1 MNMDGVLKQGKV
13 LLTGATGYI
22 GKALLASLASN
33 AYLVVAPVRTPLV
46 SLPENVEM
54 PLLKDISMWPDDC
67 NWFAGC
73 DVVIHLAAKAH
84 VYGEPASEYT
94 RVNRDAT
101 FSLARM
107 ASKAGVKRFIFLSS
121 IGVNGQTSIK
131 PFEISDEPDP
141 SECAAISKLEAE
153 TSLRLIAQ
161 ETGMEFV
168 IIRPT
173 LVYGPNAPGNFG
185 KLLKLTQKN
194 LPLPLGSVFNK
205 RSLVG
210 LDNLV
215 DLIVT
220 CITHPKAV
228 NQTFLVSDDHDLSTT
243 ELLNMMTSAA
253 GKKSCL
259 IPMPV
264 AWLRFA
270 ATLVGKQAVI
280 DRLCSNLQVDISHT
294 KETLGWV
301 PPVSI
306 DEGIRR
312 CFINEDLC

>member
-1 MNMDGVLKQGKV
+1 MKMNSASKPGKV

-22 GKALLASLASN
+22 GKALLASLASK
-33 AYLVVAPVRTPLV
+33 AYSVVAPVRNPLA
-46 SLPENVEM
+46 SLPENVDM
-54 PLLKDISMWPDDC
+54 PLIKDISMWPDDC
-67 NWFAGC
+67 NWFADC

-84 VYGEPASEYT
+84 LYGEPASEYT

-101 FSLARM
+101 LNLARM

-121 IGVNGQTSIK
+121 IGVNGQTSVR
-131 PFEISDEPDP
+131 PFELSDEPDP
-141 SECAAISKLEAE
+141 SGFAAISKLEAE

-185 KLLKLTQKN
+185 KLLTLTQKN

-220 CITHPKAV
+220 CIAHPNAI

-243 ELLNMMTSAA
+243 ELLIMMTSAA
-253 GKKSCL
+253 GKKSRL
-259 IPMPV
+259 IPIPLI
-264 AWLRFA
+264 WLRFA
-270 ATLVGKQAVI
+270 AKLIGTQDVI
-280 DRLCSNLQVDISHT
+280 DRLCGNLQVDISHT

-312 CFINEDLC
+312 CFIKEDLC